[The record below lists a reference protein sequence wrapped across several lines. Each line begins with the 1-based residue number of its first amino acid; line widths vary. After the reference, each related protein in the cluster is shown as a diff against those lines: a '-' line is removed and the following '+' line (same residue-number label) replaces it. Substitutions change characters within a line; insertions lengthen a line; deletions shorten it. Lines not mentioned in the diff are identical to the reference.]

1 MHELIKNLQDRQL
14 IWKGLQSATL
24 GSTTSTGYPQLD
36 KQLDG
41 GFPTHGV
48 IEVESQQGIGEL
60 RLLTPYLAQ
69 QNSQKLAIFINPPG
83 KIGAEFFSSQRIQ
96 LENILVIEP
105 QRDLDA
111 LWAAEQCLKSGAC
124 HSVLLWGTNL
134 EIHQTKRLQAASETG
149 KCLQFHFKATSH
161 NQLSL
166 PVSLSMK
173 LSSHA
178 QGLKVEITKRKGSWS
193 YGSFI
198 LDMTHNWPLLTEQI
212 VYEDN
217 LDRALSGNTVL
228 AFPIAKQG

>member
-14 IWKGLQSATL
+14 IWTGLQSTTQ

-69 QNSQKLAIFINPPG
+69 QKSQKLAIFINPPG
-83 KIGAEFFSSQRIQ
+83 KICAEFFSNQGIE
-96 LENILVIEP
+96 LENILVIQP

-124 HSVLLWGTNL
+124 HSVLLWGADL

-149 KCLQFHFKATSH
+149 KCLQFHFKTTSH

-173 LSSHA
+173 LSSHI
-178 QGLKVEITKRKGSWS
+178 QGLKVEVTKRKGSWS

-198 LDMTHNWPLLTEQI
+198 LDMNQNWPLLTEKVI
-212 VYEDN
+212 DEN
-217 LDRALSGNTVL
+217 SSIHALSGNTVL

>member
-14 IWKGLQSATL
+14 IWTGLQSTTQ
-24 GSTTSTGYPQLD
+24 GSTTSTGYSQLD

-83 KIGAEFFSSQRIQ
+83 KICAEFFSSQGIE
-96 LENILVIEP
+96 LENILVIQP

-124 HSVLLWGTNL
+124 HSVLLWGSDL

-149 KCLQFHFKATSH
+149 KCLQFHFKATSP

-178 QGLKVEITKRKGSWS
+178 QGLKVEVTKRKGSWS

-198 LDMTHNWPLLTEQI
+198 LDMSQNWPLLTEKITLQ
-212 VYEDN
+212 DSSHS
-217 LDRALSGNTVL
+217 ALSNNTVL

>member
-14 IWKGLQSATL
+14 IWTGLQSTAQ

-83 KIGAEFFSSQRIQ
+83 KICAEFFSNQGIE
-96 LENILVIEP
+96 LENILVIQP
-105 QRDLDA
+105 QRDRDA

-124 HSVLLWGTNL
+124 HSVLLWGADL

-178 QGLKVEITKRKGSWS
+178 QGLKVEVTKRKGSWS

-198 LDMTHNWPLLTEQI
+198 LDMSQNWPLLTEKITLQ
-212 VYEDN
+212 DSSHS
-217 LDRALSGNTVL
+217 ALSNNTVL

>member
-14 IWKGLQSATL
+14 IWTGLQSTAQ

-83 KIGAEFFSSQRIQ
+83 KICAEFFSSQGIE
-96 LENILVIEP
+96 LENILVIQP

-124 HSVLLWGTNL
+124 HSVLLWRADL

-149 KCLQFHFKATSH
+149 KCLHFHFKATSH

-173 LSSHA
+173 LSSHT
-178 QGLKVEITKRKGSWS
+178 QGLKVEVTKRKGSWS

-198 LDMTHNWPLLTEQI
+198 LDMSQNWPLLTEKITLQ
-212 VYEDN
+212 DSSHS
-217 LDRALSGNTVL
+217 ALSNNTVL

>member
-14 IWKGLQSATL
+14 IWTGLQSTTQ

-69 QNSQKLAIFINPPG
+69 QKSQKLAIFINPPG
-83 KIGAEFFSSQRIQ
+83 KICAEFFSSQGIE
-96 LENILVIEP
+96 LENILVIQP

-124 HSVLLWGTNL
+124 HSVLLWGADL

-149 KCLQFHFKATSH
+149 KCLQFHFKTTSH

-173 LSSHA
+173 LSSHV
-178 QGLKVEITKRKGSWS
+178 QGLKVEVTKRKGSWS

-198 LDMTHNWPLLTEQI
+198 LDMNQNWPLLTEKVI
-212 VYEDN
+212 DEN
-217 LDRALSGNTVL
+217 SSIHALSGNTVL

>member
-14 IWKGLQSATL
+14 IWTGLQSTTQ
-24 GSTTSTGYPQLD
+24 GSTTSTGYSQLD

-69 QNSQKLAIFINPPG
+69 QNSQQLAIFINPPG
-83 KIGAEFFSSQRIQ
+83 KICAEFFSSQGIE
-96 LENILVIEP
+96 LENILVIQP

-124 HSVLLWGTNL
+124 HSVLLWGADL

-178 QGLKVEITKRKGSWS
+178 QGLKVEVTKRKGNWS

-198 LDMTHNWPLLTEQI
+198 LDMSQNWPLLTEKITLQ
-212 VYEDN
+212 N
-217 LDRALSGNTVL
+217 SSHSALSNNTVL

>member
-14 IWKGLQSATL
+14 IWTGLQSTTQ
-24 GSTTSTGYPQLD
+24 GSTTSTGYSQLD

-41 GFPTHGV
+41 GFPTYGV

-83 KIGAEFFSSQRIQ
+83 KICAEFFSSQGIE
-96 LENILVIEP
+96 LENILVIQP

-124 HSVLLWGTNL
+124 HSVLLWGADL

-178 QGLKVEITKRKGSWS
+178 QGLKVEVTKRKGSWS

-198 LDMTHNWPLLTEQI
+198 LDMSQNWPLLTEKITLQ
-212 VYEDN
+212 DSSHS
-217 LDRALSGNTVL
+217 ALSNNTVL

>member
-14 IWKGLQSATL
+14 IWTGLQSTAQ

-69 QNSQKLAIFINPPG
+69 QNSQQLAIFINPPG
-83 KIGAEFFSSQRIQ
+83 KICAEFFSSQGIE
-96 LENILVIEP
+96 LENILVIQP

-124 HSVLLWGTNL
+124 HSVLLWGADL

-178 QGLKVEITKRKGSWS
+178 QGLKVEVTKRKGSWS

-198 LDMTHNWPLLTEQI
+198 LDMSQNWPLLTEKITLQ
-212 VYEDN
+212 DN
-217 LDRALSGNTVL
+217 SHSALSNNTVL

>member
-1 MHELIKNLQDRQL
+1 MHELIKNLQNRQL
-14 IWKGLQSATL
+14 IWTGLQSTTQ
-24 GSTTSTGYPQLD
+24 GSTTSTGYSQLD

-83 KIGAEFFSSQRIQ
+83 KICAEFFSSQGIE
-96 LENILVIEP
+96 LENILVIQP

-111 LWAAEQCLKSGAC
+111 LWAAERCLKSGAC
-124 HSVLLWGTNL
+124 HSVLLWGADL

-178 QGLKVEITKRKGSWS
+178 QGLKVEVTKRKGSWS

-198 LDMTHNWPLLTEQI
+198 LDMSQNWPLLTEKITLQ
-212 VYEDN
+212 DSSHS
-217 LDRALSGNTVL
+217 ALSNNTVL

>member
-14 IWKGLQSATL
+14 IWTGLQSTTQ
-24 GSTTSTGYPQLD
+24 GSTTSTGYSQLD

-69 QNSQKLAIFINPPG
+69 QNSQQLAIFINPPG
-83 KIGAEFFSSQRIQ
+83 KICAEFFSSQGIE
-96 LENILVIEP
+96 LENILVIQP

-124 HSVLLWGTNL
+124 HSVLLWGADL

-178 QGLKVEITKRKGSWS
+178 QGLKVEVTKRKGSWS

-198 LDMTHNWPLLTEQI
+198 LDMSQNWPLLTEKITLQ
-212 VYEDN
+212 DSSHS
-217 LDRALSGNTVL
+217 ALSNNTVL

>member
-14 IWKGLQSATL
+14 IWKGLQSTTQ
-24 GSTTSTGYPQLD
+24 GSTTSTGYPHLD

-60 RLLTPYLAQ
+60 RLLTPYLSQ

-83 KIGAEFFSSQRIQ
+83 KICAEFFSGQGIE
-96 LENILVIEP
+96 LENILVIQP
-105 QRDLDA
+105 QHDLDA

-124 HSVLLWGTNL
+124 HSVLLWGADL

-178 QGLKVEITKRKGSWS
+178 QGLKVEVTKRKGSWS

-198 LDMTHNWPLLTEQI
+198 LDMTHNWPLLTEKV

-217 LDRALSGNTVL
+217 SDRVLSGNTVL

>member
-14 IWKGLQSATL
+14 IWTGLQSTTQ
-24 GSTTSTGYPQLD
+24 GSTTSTGYSQLD

-69 QNSQKLAIFINPPG
+69 QNSQQLAIFINPPG
-83 KIGAEFFSSQRIQ
+83 KICAEFFSSQGIE
-96 LENILVIEP
+96 LENILVIQP

-124 HSVLLWGTNL
+124 HSVLLWGADL

-178 QGLKVEITKRKGSWS
+178 QGLKVEVTKRKGSWS
-193 YGSFI
+193 YGCFI
-198 LDMTHNWPLLTEQI
+198 LDMSQNWPLLTEKITLQ
-212 VYEDN
+212 DSSHS
-217 LDRALSGNTVL
+217 ALSNNTVL

>member
-14 IWKGLQSATL
+14 IWKGLQSTTQ

-69 QNSQKLAIFINPPG
+69 QNSQKLAIFIHPPG
-83 KIGAEFFSSQRIQ
+83 KICAEFFSSQGIE
-96 LENILVIEP
+96 LDNILVIEP

-124 HSVLLWGTNL
+124 HSVLLWGVDL

-178 QGLKVEITKRKGSWS
+178 QGLKVEVTKRKGSWS
-193 YGSFI
+193 YGGFI
-198 LDMTHNWPLLTEQI
+198 LDMTHNWPLLTENVI
-212 VYEDN
+212 HEDN

>member
-14 IWKGLQSATL
+14 IWTGLQSTTQ
-24 GSTTSTGYPQLD
+24 GSTTSTGYSQLD

-69 QNSQKLAIFINPPG
+69 QKSQKLAIFINPPG
-83 KIGAEFFSSQRIQ
+83 KICAEFFNGQNIP
-96 LENILVIEP
+96 LENILVIQP

-124 HSVLLWGTNL
+124 HSVLLWGADL

-178 QGLKVEITKRKGSWS
+178 QGLKVEVTKRKGSWS

-198 LDMTHNWPLLTEQI
+198 LDMSQNWPLLTEKVIDENSSNQ
-212 VYEDN
+212 V
-217 LDRALSGNTVL
+217 LSGNTVL

>member
-14 IWKGLQSATL
+14 IWTGLQSTTQ
-24 GSTTSTGYPQLD
+24 GSTTSTGYSQLD

-69 QNSQKLAIFINPPG
+69 QNSQNLAIFINPPG
-83 KIGAEFFSSQRIQ
+83 KICAEFFSSQGIE
-96 LENILVIEP
+96 LENILIIQP

-124 HSVLLWGTNL
+124 HSVLLWGADL

-178 QGLKVEITKRKGSWS
+178 QGLKVEVTKRKGSWS

-198 LDMTHNWPLLTEQI
+198 LDMSQNWPLLTEKITLQ
-212 VYEDN
+212 DSSHS
-217 LDRALSGNTVL
+217 ALSNNTVL

>member
-14 IWKGLQSATL
+14 IWTGLQPTAQ

-83 KIGAEFFSSQRIQ
+83 KICAEFFSSQGIE
-96 LENILVIEP
+96 LENILVIQP

-124 HSVLLWGTNL
+124 HSVLLWGADL

-178 QGLKVEITKRKGSWS
+178 QGLKVEVTKRKGSWS

-198 LDMTHNWPLLTEQI
+198 LDMSQNWPLLTEKITLQ
-212 VYEDN
+212 DSSHS
-217 LDRALSGNTVL
+217 ALSNNTVL

>member
-14 IWKGLQSATL
+14 IWTGLQSTAQ

-83 KIGAEFFSSQRIQ
+83 KICAEFFSSQSIE
-96 LENILVIEP
+96 LENILVIQP
-105 QRDLDA
+105 QRELDA

-124 HSVLLWGTNL
+124 HSVLLWGADL

-178 QGLKVEITKRKGSWS
+178 QGLKVEVTKRKGSWS

-198 LDMTHNWPLLTEQI
+198 LDMSQNWPLLTEKITLQ
-212 VYEDN
+212 DSSHS
-217 LDRALSGNTVL
+217 ALSNNTVL

>member
-1 MHELIKNLQDRQL
+1 
-14 IWKGLQSATL
+14 
-24 GSTTSTGYPQLD
+24 
-36 KQLDG
+36 
-41 GFPTHGV
+41 
-48 IEVESQQGIGEL
+48 
-60 RLLTPYLAQ
+60 
-69 QNSQKLAIFINPPG
+69 LAIFINPPG
-83 KIGAEFFSSQRIQ
+83 KICAEFFSSQGIE
-96 LENILVIEP
+96 LENILVIQP
-105 QRDLDA
+105 QRALDA

-124 HSVLLWGTNL
+124 HSVLLWGADL

-178 QGLKVEITKRKGSWS
+178 QGLKVEVTKRKGSWS

-198 LDMTHNWPLLTEQI
+198 LDMSQNWPLLTEKITLQ
-212 VYEDN
+212 DSSHS
-217 LDRALSGNTVL
+217 ALSNNTVL

>member
-14 IWKGLQSATL
+14 IWKGLQSTTL

-83 KIGAEFFSSQRIQ
+83 KIGAEFFSNQRIQ

-178 QGLKVEITKRKGSWS
+178 QGLKVEVTKRKGSWS

-198 LDMTHNWPLLTEQI
+198 LDMSQNWPLLTEKITLQ
-212 VYEDN
+212 DSSHS
-217 LDRALSGNTVL
+217 ALSNNTVL

>member
-14 IWKGLQSATL
+14 IWTGLQSTTQ
-24 GSTTSTGYPQLD
+24 GSTTSTGYSQLD

-41 GFPTHGV
+41 GFPTYGV

-83 KIGAEFFSSQRIQ
+83 KICAEFFSSQGIE
-96 LENILVIEP
+96 LENILIIQP

-124 HSVLLWGTNL
+124 HSVLLWGADL

-178 QGLKVEITKRKGSWS
+178 QGLKVEVTKRKGSWS

-198 LDMTHNWPLLTEQI
+198 LDMSQNWPLLTEKITLQ
-212 VYEDN
+212 DSSHS
-217 LDRALSGNTVL
+217 ALSNNTVL

>member
-14 IWKGLQSATL
+14 IWKGLQSTMQ

-60 RLLTPYLAQ
+60 RLLTPYLSQ

-83 KIGAEFFSSQRIQ
+83 KICAEFFSSQGIE
-96 LENILVIEP
+96 LENILVIQP

-124 HSVLLWGTNL
+124 HSVLLWGADL

-149 KCLQFHFKATSH
+149 KGLQFHFKATSH

-178 QGLKVEITKRKGSWS
+178 QGLKIEVTKRKGSWS
-193 YGSFI
+193 YGCFI
-198 LDMTHNWPLLTEQI
+198 LDMSQNWPLLTEKVI
-212 VYEDN
+212 YEDSSN
-217 LDRALSGNTVL
+217 HGLSGNTVL

>member
-14 IWKGLQSATL
+14 IWTGLQSTTQ
-24 GSTTSTGYPQLD
+24 GSTTSTGYSQLD

-69 QNSQKLAIFINPPG
+69 QNSQQLAIFINPPG
-83 KIGAEFFSSQRIQ
+83 KICAEFFNSQGIE
-96 LENILVIEP
+96 LENILVIQP

-124 HSVLLWGTNL
+124 HSVLLWGADL

-178 QGLKVEITKRKGSWS
+178 QGLKVEVTKRKGSWS

-198 LDMTHNWPLLTEQI
+198 LDMSQNWPLLTEKITLQ
-212 VYEDN
+212 DSSHS
-217 LDRALSGNTVL
+217 ALSNNTVL

>member
-14 IWKGLQSATL
+14 IWKGLQSTTL

-124 HSVLLWGTNL
+124 HSVLLWGADL

-173 LSSHA
+173 LSSHI
-178 QGLKVEITKRKGSWS
+178 QGLKVEVTKRKGSWS

-198 LDMTHNWPLLTEQI
+198 LDMNQNWPLLTEKVI
-212 VYEDN
+212 DEN
-217 LDRALSGNTVL
+217 SSIHALSGNTVL

>member
-14 IWKGLQSATL
+14 IWTGLQSTAQ

-83 KIGAEFFSSQRIQ
+83 KICAEFFSSQGIE
-96 LENILVIEP
+96 LDNILVIEP

-124 HSVLLWGTNL
+124 HSVLLWGADL

-161 NQLSL
+161 N
-166 PVSLSMK
+166 
-173 LSSHA
+173 
-178 QGLKVEITKRKGSWS
+178 
-193 YGSFI
+193 
-198 LDMTHNWPLLTEQI
+198 
-212 VYEDN
+212 
-217 LDRALSGNTVL
+217 
-228 AFPIAKQG
+228 

>member
-14 IWKGLQSATL
+14 IWKGLQSTTQ

-69 QNSQKLAIFINPPG
+69 QKSQKLAIFINPPG
-83 KIGAEFFSSQRIQ
+83 KICAEFFNGQNIP
-96 LENILVIEP
+96 LENILIIQP

-124 HSVLLWGTNL
+124 HSVLLWGADL

-166 PVSLSMK
+166 PVSLNMK

-178 QGLKVEITKRKGSWS
+178 QGLKVEVTKRKGSWS

-198 LDMTHNWPLLTEQI
+198 LDMSLNWPLLTEKVIDENSSNQ
-212 VYEDN
+212 
-217 LDRALSGNTVL
+217 ALSGNTVL

>member
-14 IWKGLQSATL
+14 IWTGLQSTTQ

-83 KIGAEFFSSQRIQ
+83 KICAEFFSSQGIE
-96 LENILVIEP
+96 LDNILVIEP

-124 HSVLLWGTNL
+124 HSVLLWGADL

-173 LSSHA
+173 LSSHI
-178 QGLKVEITKRKGSWS
+178 QGLKVEVTKRKGSWS

-198 LDMTHNWPLLTEQI
+198 LDMNQNWPLLTEKVI
-212 VYEDN
+212 DEN
-217 LDRALSGNTVL
+217 SSIHALSGNTVL

>member
-14 IWKGLQSATL
+14 IWKGLQSTTL

-83 KIGAEFFSSQRIQ
+83 KICAEFFSNQGVE
-96 LENILVIEP
+96 LDNILVIEP

-124 HSVLLWGTNL
+124 HSVLLWGADL

-149 KCLQFHFKATSH
+149 KCLQFHFKSTSH

-178 QGLKVEITKRKGSWS
+178 QGLKVEVTKRKGSWS

-198 LDMTHNWPLLTEQI
+198 LDMTHNWPLLTEKI
-212 VYEDN
+212 ISIDSSH
-217 LDRALSGNTVL
+217 RALSDNTVL

>member
-1 MHELIKNLQDRQL
+1 MHKLIKNLQDRQL
-14 IWKGLQSATL
+14 IWKGLQSTTL

-198 LDMTHNWPLLTEQI
+198 LDMTHNWPLLTEQV

>member
-14 IWKGLQSATL
+14 IWTGLQSTAQ

-60 RLLTPYLAQ
+60 RLLTPCLAQ

-83 KIGAEFFSSQRIQ
+83 KICAEFFSSQGIE
-96 LENILVIEP
+96 LENILVIQP

-124 HSVLLWGTNL
+124 HSVLLWGADL

-178 QGLKVEITKRKGSWS
+178 QGLKVEVTKRKGSWS

-198 LDMTHNWPLLTEQI
+198 LDMSQNWPLLTEKVTLQ
-212 VYEDN
+212 DSSHS
-217 LDRALSGNTVL
+217 ALSNNTVL

>member
-14 IWKGLQSATL
+14 IWTGLQSTTQ
-24 GSTTSTGYPQLD
+24 GSTTSTGYSQLD

-41 GFPTHGV
+41 GFPTYGV

-83 KIGAEFFSSQRIQ
+83 KICAEFFSSQGIE
-96 LENILVIEP
+96 LENILIIQP

-124 HSVLLWGTNL
+124 HSVFLWGADL

-178 QGLKVEITKRKGSWS
+178 QGLKVEVTKRKGSWS

-198 LDMTHNWPLLTEQI
+198 LDMSQNWPLLTEKITLQ
-212 VYEDN
+212 DSSHS
-217 LDRALSGNTVL
+217 ALSNNTVL

>member
-1 MHELIKNLQDRQL
+1 MAWRASVSRFRRRD
-14 IWKGLQSATL
+14 
-24 GSTTSTGYPQLD
+24 
-36 KQLDG
+36 
-41 GFPTHGV
+41 
-48 IEVESQQGIGEL
+48 L
-60 RLLTPYLAQ
+60 RDH
-69 QNSQKLAIFINPPG
+69 IFINPPG
-83 KIGAEFFSSQRIQ
+83 KICAEFFNDQNIP
-96 LENILVIEP
+96 LENILVIQP
-105 QRDLDA
+105 QRALDA

-124 HSVLLWGTNL
+124 HSVLLWGANL

-178 QGLKVEITKRKGSWS
+178 QGLKVEVTKRKGSWS

-198 LDMTHNWPLLTEQI
+198 LDMSQNWPLLTEKVINQ
-212 VYEDN
+212 N
-217 LDRALSGNTVL
+217 SSTHALSSNTVP

>member
-14 IWKGLQSATL
+14 IWKGLQSTTQ
-24 GSTTSTGYPQLD
+24 GSTTSTGYPPLD

-69 QNSQKLAIFINPPG
+69 QKSQKLAIFINPPG
-83 KIGAEFFSSQRIQ
+83 KICAEFFNGQNIP
-96 LENILVIEP
+96 LENILIIQP

-124 HSVLLWGTNL
+124 HSVLLWGTDL
-134 EIHQTKRLQAASETG
+134 EIHQAKRLQAASETG

-178 QGLKVEITKRKGSWS
+178 QGLKVEVTKRKGSWS

-198 LDMTHNWPLLTEQI
+198 LDMSQNWPLLTEKVI
-212 VYEDN
+212 DEN
-217 LDRALSGNTVL
+217 SSTNALSGNTVL

>member
-14 IWKGLQSATL
+14 IWRGLQSTTQ

-83 KIGAEFFSSQRIQ
+83 KICAEFFSSQGIE
-96 LENILVIEP
+96 LDNILVIEP
-105 QRDLDA
+105 PRDLDA

-124 HSVLLWGTNL
+124 HSVLLWGADL

-178 QGLKVEITKRKGSWS
+178 QGLKVEVTKRKGSWS

-198 LDMTHNWPLLTEQI
+198 LDMTPNWPLLTEKVI
-212 VYEDN
+212 SIDSSHHN
-217 LDRALSGNTVL
+217 LSDNTVL